1 MTAGYVAEHNA
12 AIESLRQTLG
22 SPAFAAAVAAGGA
35 WAWEAMVTQALACLP
50 RWPGIRIAGR
60 VF

>member
-22 SPAFAAAVAAGGA
+22 SPAFDAAVAAGGA
-35 WAWEAMVTQALACLP
+35 
-50 RWPGIRIAGR
+50 
-60 VF
+60 